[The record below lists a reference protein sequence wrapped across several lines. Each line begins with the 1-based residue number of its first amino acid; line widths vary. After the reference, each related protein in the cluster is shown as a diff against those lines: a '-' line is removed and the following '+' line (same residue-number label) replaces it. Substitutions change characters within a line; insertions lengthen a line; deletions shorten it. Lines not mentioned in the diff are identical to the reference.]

1 MCTAWRCGRCR
12 REQVGTV
19 MKCLNCNAPKMDNL
33 VTMEQIIHSS
43 YRSSRFHFRHQC
55 AHQTDDWIQRTRVH
69 GAMITSFLGCASLTP
84 LQQGGHM
91 RRHADCL
98 WHHHGDRIYRV
109 SCDLCNHPSAMTTT
123 PGKRKLPRSTLPY
136 LGILLDRL
144 FFSKLPTN
152 KVILQRL
159 MFEIEHNHGAAS
171 LESAALT
178 TQKELFDLWEYAG
191 YKDILKPLSN
201 VLRQIRSLHQSY
213 KALKKIP
220 ESRRH
225 TDSFKKKE
233 AAFTSSLDE
242 LFDIADATL
251 KSSNLITKEDRD
263 FLNCH
268 WQKTISSTAD
278 HKTRNAVLK
287 KLARKEKSS
296 APSPAPTST
305 PTPNLSSPTSAASS
319 SSQTSQH
326 SDNNF
331 HPKWHCSTPRSVG
344 TPVVIPRDI
353 LKRVGPA
360 ADRLGV
366 SHQQA
371 TALIASVINN
381 SGGDLDSISI
391 STSTARRARGLLPSR
406 RTSPSPVASDYLT
419 GRYGTRSHPQP
430 PRRKGSTVPWASI
443 SCARVS
449 DRISRGSVPRLIVDY
464 GPAGFRTPFPKGKN
478 VTFAQNQNV
487 TLGWAE
493 RSSFK
498 HSKKEIP
505 LSVVFEI
512 PHDQTAAPRSQMFST
527 N

>member
-1 MCTAWRCGRCR
+1 
-12 REQVGTV
+12 
-19 MKCLNCNAPKMDNL
+19 
-33 VTMEQIIHSS
+33 
-43 YRSSRFHFRHQC
+43 
-55 AHQTDDWIQRTRVH
+55 
-69 GAMITSFLGCASLTP
+69 
-84 LQQGGHM
+84 
-91 RRHADCL
+91 
-98 WHHHGDRIYRV
+98 
-109 SCDLCNHPSAMTTT
+109 MTTT

-144 FFSKLPTN
+144 SFSKLPTN

-391 STSTARRARGLLPSR
+391 STSTARRARAAAREEGASSIKENFTFTCGQINFDGKLLR
-406 RTSPSPVASDYLT
+406 DLDGNFEKVTYC
-419 GRYGTRSHPQP
+419 GRMTFDFSSLFS
-430 PRRKGSTVPWASI
+430 GSLLNA
-443 SCARVS
+443 
-449 DRISRGSVPRLIVDY
+449 
-464 GPAGFRTPFPKGKN
+464 
-478 VTFAQNQNV
+478 
-487 TLGWAE
+487 
-493 RSSFK
+493 
-498 HSKKEIP
+498 
-505 LSVVFEI
+505 SVVLRPSARCQALILPITI
-512 PHDQTAAPRSQMFST
+512 PR
-527 N
+527 